1 MTTTEL
7 MRRLNE
13 SISGGRSFGPAFE
26 RDGCLVIPVAL
37 VLGGGG
43 GGGGEPVEPGQA
55 VEPETTGAGAGAQP
69 SDRPVLRRPGQGGG
83 FGLVSWPIGVYV
95 VKDGEARWRPLVSAG
110 DVGFLVLMLAR
121 LFTRS
126 RRRRALARR

>member
-7 MRRLNE
+7 LRRIDE

-26 RDGCLVIPVAL
+26 RDDCLVIPVAL
-37 VLGGGG
+37 VFGGGG
-43 GGGGEPVEPGQA
+43 GGRDETEPGDA
-55 VEPETTGAGAGAQP
+55 APVDERPRRGPFRKTGE
-69 SDRPVLRRPGQGGG
+69 GGG

-110 DVGFLVLMLAR
+110 DVGFFILMLAR
-121 LFTRS
+121 VFSRR
-126 RRRRALARR
+126 RRRRALARS